1 MEYVRLCFIYRWII
15 LMKGLVHWGVPIV
28 ISLVLCSTKFEDWCI
43 VFLLDLFWSECPNW
57 MCGIESKDTFT

>member
-1 MEYVRLCFIYRWII
+1 
-15 LMKGLVHWGVPIV
+15 MKGLVHWGVPIV